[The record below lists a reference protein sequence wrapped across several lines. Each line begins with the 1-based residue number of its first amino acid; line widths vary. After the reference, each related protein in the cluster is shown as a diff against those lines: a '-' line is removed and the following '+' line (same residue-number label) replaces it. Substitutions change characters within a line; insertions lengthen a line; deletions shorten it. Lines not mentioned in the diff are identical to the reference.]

1 MSRRASSAT
10 STSYARGDRATSM
23 SPLVSRSRRCTM
35 PGRAG
40 SPTSESSGNRS
51 SNPFRGVPPGWRARG
66 WTRSPAGLLTTT
78 RSSSANRTS
87 TGTGS
92 GPGGRSGGGSERSS
106 TSAPA
111 SRRWLLTT
119 GCPPTSTAPSSMRRA
134 TSARLQPVR
143 SARARSSRSP
153 ASVVGTASSLTPPG
167 SRGVAALVTVAPSPH
182 QEQHGAD
189 RNRGVGDVEGGER
202 THTDEV
208 DDLAAQES
216 RRAEQPIDEV
226 AQRAA
231 EHERERDDH
240 DRVSRA
246 LGDAD
251 EHDGDDGR
259 EHGEQRREPGQDA
272 ECAPGIAAQPKLDGV
287 SDDRKGP
294 VGEGRDDPRL
304 RDLVEQDD
312 ADDEPEDQEG
322 STRRT
327 GGARLGGSAP
337 ASGVVRHEPCSRHTP
352 RRTEWPRGAR
362 PRGDARRAR
371 TLRTSPRP
379 SASGPGRLR
388 RRSVAPTP
396 TAAGRARARR

>member
-1 MSRRASSAT
+1 MSRRASAAT

-51 SNPFRGVPPGWRARG
+51 SSPFTSVPPACPAPG
-66 WTRSPAGLLTTT
+66 WTTSPAGLLTTT
-78 RSSSANRTS
+78 RLSSAKRTS

-143 SARARSSRSP
+143 SARAPSSRS
-153 ASVVGTASSLTPPG
+153 AANVVGTASSLTPPG
-167 SRGVAALVTVAPSPH
+167 SRGVAALVAVAPSPH

-189 RNRGVGDVEGGER
+189 RDRRVGDVEGWER
-202 THTDEV
+202 AHTDEV
-208 DDLAAQES
+208 DDFAAQES

-240 DRVSRA
+240 HGVPRA

-251 EHDGDDGR
+251 EHDGDECR
-259 EHGEQRREPGQDA
+259 ENVD
-272 ECAPGIAAQPKLDGV
+272 
-287 SDDRKGP
+287 
-294 VGEGRDDPRL
+294 
-304 RDLVEQDD
+304 
-312 ADDEPEDQEG
+312 
-322 STRRT
+322 
-327 GGARLGGSAP
+327 
-337 ASGVVRHEPCSRHTP
+337 
-352 RRTEWPRGAR
+352 
-362 PRGDARRAR
+362 
-371 TLRTSPRP
+371 
-379 SASGPGRLR
+379 
-388 RRSVAPTP
+388 
-396 TAAGRARARR
+396 

>member
-51 SNPFRGVPPGWRARG
+51 S
-66 WTRSPAGLLTTT
+66 SP
-78 RSSSANRTS
+78 
-87 TGTGS
+87 
-92 GPGGRSGGGSERSS
+92 S
-106 TSAPA
+106 TSVPA

-153 ASVVGTASSLTPPG
+153 ANVAGTASSLTPPS
-167 SRGVAALVTVAPSPH
+167 SRGVAPLVAVAPSPH

-189 RNRGVGDVEGGER
+189 RDRGVGDVEGGER

-251 EHDGDDGR
+251 EHDGDDR
-259 EHGEQRREPGQDA
+259 CEYGEQRREPGQDA
-272 ECAPGIAAQPKLDGV
+272 ERAPGIAAQSKLDGIA
-287 SDDRKGP
+287 DDRKRP

-304 RDLVEQDD
+304 RDLVKQDD
-312 ADDEPEDQEG
+312 ADNEPEDQEG

-337 ASGVVRHEPCSRHTP
+337 ASGVVRHVPCSPHTP

-371 TLRTSPRP
+371 TLHTSPRP
-379 SASGPGRLR
+379 SASRPGRSR

-396 TAAGRARARR
+396 TASGRARARR